1 MISRVPALY
10 KICQWVERQEGH
22 IFFEK
27 LRRASGRSL
36 NSFDRYGSPTDH
48 MAEPD
53 TAFWGCLSNCTAGEA
68 KVLFKQAGR
77 LEVIQAWRRIVR
89 LIDNVSDGECK
100 QLRRKV
106 RMACAHHIRSLVHV
120 TMGIAT
126 YANKIRDYVGAGGR

>member
-1 MISRVPALY
+1 MTRRVPALY
-10 KICQWVERQEGH
+10 ETLQWTKRQDCH
-22 IFFEK
+22 ILFDK
-27 LRRASGRSL
+27 LRQAAGRSL
-36 NSFDRYGSPTDH
+36 NSFDRYGPPTDH

-53 TAFWGCLSNCTAGEA
+53 TAVWGCLSNCTAGEA

-89 LIDNVSDGECK
+89 LIDNVCDSECK
-100 QLRRKV
+100 QLRKEV

-126 YANKIRDYVGAGGR
+126 YDNKIRDYVDAGGR

>member
-27 LRRASGRSL
+27 LRRAAGMSL

-89 LIDNVSDGECK
+89 LIDNVSDAECK
-100 QLRRKV
+100 QLRREV
-106 RMACAHHIRSLVHV
+106 RMA
-120 TMGIAT
+120 
-126 YANKIRDYVGAGGR
+126 